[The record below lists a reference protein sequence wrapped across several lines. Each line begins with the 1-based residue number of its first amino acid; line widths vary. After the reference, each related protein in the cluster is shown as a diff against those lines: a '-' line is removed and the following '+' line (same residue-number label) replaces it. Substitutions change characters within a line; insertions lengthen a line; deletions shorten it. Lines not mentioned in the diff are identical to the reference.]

1 MPYQVIKPYEDFMCH
16 DAMIDMLYAVPE
28 GTSWYVRNIYVTEG
42 ELYVDG
48 EVKVC
53 G

>member
-1 MPYQVIKPYEDFMCH
+1 VTV
-16 DAMIDMLYAVPE
+16 DALYAVPE
-28 GTSWYVRNIYVTEG
+28 GTVWYVRNAYITDG